1 MKINKDLTEACL
13 MVGLICLVLT
23 GTSDFS
29 STTTKEI
36 VIGVLSA
43 VNLGLAGLRLKANK
57 QGGKDREDVFTN

>member
-1 MKINKDLTEACL
+1 